1 MHSASAVPC
10 YKRAAEDILRQG
22 GRKAQLLS
30 IARLGSV
37 SKKNT

>member
-1 MHSASAVPC
+1 MHSAPAVPC
-10 YKRAAEDILRQG
+10 YKRAAEDILRQR

-30 IARLGSV
+30 IVRLGSV